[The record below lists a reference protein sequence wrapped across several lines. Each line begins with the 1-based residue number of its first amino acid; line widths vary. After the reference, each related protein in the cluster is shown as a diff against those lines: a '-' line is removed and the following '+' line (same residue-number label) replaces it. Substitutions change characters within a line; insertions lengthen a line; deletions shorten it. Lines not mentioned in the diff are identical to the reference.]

1 MPKAAT
7 SDAAGSPTAPLASQ
21 HDGRALIRLAAN
33 AAADVAHIGLVLFL
47 VACSVVRKVHTGPH
61 RTSPHLTAPHRPS
74 LRHLH
79 NVPPI

>member
-7 SDAAGSPTAPLASQ
+7 TDGTASPSAPRDLQ